1 MRLVSASEPL
11 PSSTVILLR
20 EENGGS
26 APFSVLLLERHGSV
40 AFPGAHAF
48 PGGVVDPGDH
58 DAPGA
63 VVPADQTWAPAGEGD
78 GPGEALPYWV
88 AAIREAFEEVGILLA
103 SRDGRVLDGPLGD
116 ELLALRTRSHAG
128 EAFPK
133 LLAEHGL
140 APATDRLWYFAR
152 WITPPQNPR
161 RFDTRFLV
169 GRVPAGQD
177 AVIDGTECVSCR
189 WYTPQEALSVY
200 EDGGIQLLPPTVRTL
215 DELAAFASIDAVI
228 DDARRRVVRAVRP
241 EVGFDGALPTLSYP
255 DNTGHPE
262 QAPRRLVL
270 RDGRWRPA

>member
-1 MRLVSASEPL
+1 VSASEPL

-20 EENGGS
+20 EEAAGGE
-26 APFSVLLLERHGSV
+26 PFSVLLLERHGSV

-58 DAPGA
+58 DAPGTA
-63 VVPADQTWAPAGEGD
+63 LPVDQTWAPPGEGD

-88 AAIREAFEEVGILLA
+88 AAVREMFEEVGILLA
-103 SRDGRVLDGPLGD
+103 TRAGHPLEGPLGD
-116 ELLALRTRSHAG
+116 DLMTLRTRSHGG
-128 EAFPK
+128 EPFPK
-133 LLAEHGL
+133 LLAQHGL
-140 APATDRLWYFAR
+140 VPATDQLWYFAR

-169 GRVPAGQD
+169 GRVPQGQD

-189 WYTPQEALSVY
+189 WYTPREALSVY
-200 EDGGIQLLPPTVRTL
+200 EDGGIVLLPPTVRTL
-215 DELAAFASIDAVI
+215 DELSGFTSIDAVL

-241 EVGFDGALPTLSYP
+241 EVGSDGGLPTLSYP
-255 DNTGHPE
+255 DNTGNPD